1 MTQSSS
7 SLPSGCFLRRASAK
21 DSWRVRKL
29 VFSEKLDPTQLRWQ
43 QFWVIEC
50 EGQLVACGQL
60 RNFSGAQELSS
71 LVVVPAWRKRGL
83 GTYLTKHLIQEATQ
97 PVYLECL
104 GQKLVKFYIGLGF
117 VPISWHDLPRS
128 LKLKFGLPQLAR
140 NLFKIPVEIMR
151 YQGLQISSKI
161 D

>member
-1 MTQSSS
+1 
-7 SLPSGCFLRRASAK
+7 
-21 DSWRVRKL
+21 
-29 VFSEKLDPTQLRWQ
+29 
-43 QFWVIEC
+43 
-50 EGQLVACGQL
+50 LVACGQL

-104 GQKLVKFYIGLGF
+104 GEKLVKFYIGLGF
-117 VPISWHDLPRS
+117 VPISWQDLPRS

-140 NLFKIPVEIMR
+140 NLFKIPVEIMQ
-151 YQGLQISSKI
+151 YQRLQISSKI